1 MRLCM
6 PDNELILEIIQ
17 QIEDA
22 AKKVVLWF
30 QVINNPNDFT
40 DTAAGMEKMDA
51 ICMMLIVIGE
61 SLKNLD
67 KVTEGKLLSRY
78 PDVDWKKAKGMRDI
92 ITHHYA
98 NINAETVFFTCKR
111 KIPALLDTI
120 QRIIHELKSSFFIS
134 TQNSQINKQTTFS
147 TMKMLAPS

>member
-6 PDNELILEIIQ
+6 SDNELTLEIIH

-22 AKKVVLWF
+22 AKKVVLRF

-51 ICMMLIVIGE
+51 ICMMFIVIGE

-111 KIPALLDTI
+111 KIPNLLVTI
-120 QRIIHELKSSFFIS
+120 QKILKDLKS
-134 TQNSQINKQTTFS
+134 
-147 TMKMLAPS
+147 